1 MKIWLIVAGLAGAAA
16 VALGAMAAHVAE
28 PEAAHRL
35 EVAVRYLMWH
45 ALALIGVAW
54 LAGTAAF
61 RWARLAGC
69 LFAAGMV
76 LFCGSLVL
84 SATTG
89 NQNITM
95 LAPAG
100 GMAFIAGWLALA
112 IGGLRWR
119 SAQP

>member
-16 VALGAMAAHVAE
+16 VALGAMAAHVSE

-54 LAGTAAF
+54 LAGTAVC
-61 RWARLAGC
+61 RWARLSGC
-69 LFAAGMV
+69 LFASGMV
-76 LFCGSLVL
+76 LFCGSLAL

-89 NQNITM
+89 NQSITM

-112 IGGLRWR
+112 IAGLRWR
-119 SAQP
+119 SPAP